1 LTNKRMQDDLDRHVS
16 EKFETWFKDSL
27 DTYKRAG
34 CEYEKS
40 MSHVAYLTL
49 LGAVTIMLAVGVNNK
64 TMHEALDTIIKRAN
78 EDYDECITGKVS
90 AIIEELKKRGMA

>member
-1 LTNKRMQDDLDRHVS
+1 MIWIATSRRNSRRG
-16 EKFETWFKDSL
+16 FKDSL

>member
-1 LTNKRMQDDLDRHVS
+1 MQDDLDRHVS

>member
-1 LTNKRMQDDLDRHVS
+1 MQYDLDRHVS

>member
-1 LTNKRMQDDLDRHVS
+1 MTNRRMQDDLDRHVS

>member
-1 LTNKRMQDDLDRHVS
+1 MTNKRMQDDLDRHVS

>member
-1 LTNKRMQDDLDRHVS
+1 MTNKRMQDDLDRHVS

-64 TMHEALDTIIKRAN
+64 TMHEALDTILKQ
-78 EDYDECITGKVS
+78 V
-90 AIIEELKKRGMA
+90 KKRGMA